1 MRLTE
6 PRLPRARAKGHGP
19 GIAVLGEGVGA
30 VTGPIAP
37 LASRGAVLRGN
48 GRFGQASPMP
58 STSDERASVPDAV
71 LLRTTINGE
80 TVQVAVEPHHTLL
93 EVLRYQL
100 DLIGSKQG
108 CDKGDCGACTVQVDG
123 RPQLACLT
131 LAVTAQD
138 REVTTVEGL
147 GVEHGGC
154 HPLQDAF
161 DRHDAA
167 QCGFCTPGILMSAE
181 SLIRRRATAVSRQ
194 EVREALAGNLC
205 RCTGYTKIIDAVVD
219 ASARMHPATQDTR
232 DAEDAQGDGPAEA
245 AQ

>member
-1 MRLTE
+1 VRSPTHAGGCGRAEDMRWGAN
-6 PRLPRARAKGHGP
+6 LPAMSEGRSGH
-19 GIAVLGEGVGA
+19 
-30 VTGPIAP
+30 
-37 LASRGAVLRGN
+37 
-48 GRFGQASPMP
+48 
-58 STSDERASVPDAV
+58 DAT
-71 LLRTTINGE
+71 LLRMTVNGAPVE
-80 TVQVAVEPHHTLL
+80 VAVAPHHTLL

-108 CDKGDCGACTVQVDG
+108 CDKGDCGACTVQIDG

-131 LAVTAQD
+131 LGAHAQG

-147 GVEHGGC
+147 GLLAGGC

-161 DRHDAA
+161 DRWNAA

-181 SLIRRRATAVSRQ
+181 ALVRRAGRPVTSG

-219 ASARMHPATQDTR
+219 ASHVMHGRAPASSET
-232 DAEDAQGDGPAEA
+232 ESEA
-245 AQ
+245 AE